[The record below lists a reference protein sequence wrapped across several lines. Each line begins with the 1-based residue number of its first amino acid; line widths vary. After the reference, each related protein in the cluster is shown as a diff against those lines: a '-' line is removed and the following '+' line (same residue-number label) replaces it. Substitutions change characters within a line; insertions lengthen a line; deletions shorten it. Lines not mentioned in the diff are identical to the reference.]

1 MSESGLIGRRPKETV
16 PVSSPFPGQASR
28 HRPRWFHR
36 IRGVLGM
43 SAVVIV
49 SGIALALLFG
59 LCLLAAAIL
68 MATAFS

>member
-1 MSESGLIGRRPKETV
+1 MSEPGLVGRRPKQTV
-16 PVSSPFPGQASR
+16 PVNSPFPGQATR

-36 IRGVLGM
+36 IRGVFGL

-59 LCLLAAAIL
+59 LSLLAAAIL